1 MTKYGNT
8 HRTLSLRILC
18 VLLLGTCLLGGHG
31 TVSAIVDTMTPT
43 NTNKNISVN
52 TNSGSVELTLSGLAT
67 EPWQTALGDGAEAT
81 GGHATAIG
89 ADAKATAQGNTALGD
104 NAKAE
109 GTSADGMSATAIGAG
124 AYATRGGSSLG
135 NYAYARGDNS
145 VAFGSGA
152 KTGTESSPASGTE
165 AIAIGYT
172 AKAQKKWAIAIGSGA
187 NADGESATVL
197 GYKAKASGKNALAL
211 GYNATASLENSVAIG
226 YNSSVGA
233 ANTVSFGSSGA
244 TRRLMYVS
252 AGESDTD
259 AANFGQLIRSAGLS
273 GSKLQFYT
281 QAANKAFEVDLSSLS
296 GAGGAVIGGGSVAY
310 TATGNGTLKLK
321 NGVGST
327 IASIAGFTDKY
338 TTGVELVGNTVTF
351 TRNDGGTYSFELP
364 ASAGSGGMA
373 SLKFAGDDGPV
384 ITKTDG
390 QKMDILG
397 GAAPAALSENNIGVA
412 SEDGALKVKLAKD
425 IQGISSLT
433 TESGVKIDA
442 AGLHAGNKKVT
453 GVADGTADSDAVN
466 FKQLKNLDKKMT
478 GNTNAIAAN
487 KADIAA
493 NKAAINS
500 IKTQDGVVAPAGT
513 AKATEF
519 VKGTT
524 VYDYLHGNTISLGK
538 DSAATGMNSIAIGFG
553 NQVTGKGSGAF
564 GDPTTITGNGS
575 YSVGNGNTIS
585 GDNTFV
591 LGSNVNT
598 SAKNAVVLGNN
609 SEGADNAV
617 SVGAKGSERQ
627 IKNVADGTADSD
639 AVTVRQL
646 NKAAGFDVNT
656 IDADL
661 KAANNHISSL
671 DNRLS
676 KVGAGAAALAAL
688 HPMDLTDDKWSVAAG
703 LGHYKNANAAA
714 VGLFYRPSEAVLLSV
729 GGAFGGGENMLNA
742 GVSVAVGSGTV
753 KGTSGTMAKR
763 VADLEADN
771 ENLRRELEEIK
782 AMLKK

>member
-1 MTKYGNT
+1 MTKYGKKY
-8 HRTLSLRILC
+8 RTLSLRILC
-18 VLLLGTCLLGGHG
+18 ALLLGTCLLGGHG

-52 TNSGSVELTLSGLAT
+52 ANSGSVELTLSGLAT
-67 EPWQTALGDGAEAT
+67 EPGQTALGKGSSAE
-81 GGHATAIG
+81 GGLATAIG
-89 ADAKATAQGNTALGD
+89 AAAEAKGQTSTALG
-104 NAKAE
+104 NEARANS
-109 GTSADGMSATAIGAG
+109 TNATAIGAN
-124 AYATRGGSSLG
+124 ASASFEGSSLG
-135 NYAYARGDNS
+135 HLAYARGNYS
-145 VAFGSGA
+145 VAFGSEA
-152 KTGTESSPASGTE
+152 KTGTESSPALGTE

-172 AKAQKKWAIAIGSGA
+172 AKAQNKWAIAIGSGA
-187 NADGESATVL
+187 LADGESATAL
-197 GYKAKASGKNALAL
+197 GYKAKANGKNALAL
-211 GYNATASLENSVAIG
+211 GYNAIADLENSVAIG

-252 AGESDTD
+252 PGESDTD

-296 GAGGAVIGGGSVAY
+296 GAGGAGGTVIGGGNVAY
-310 TATGNGTLKLK
+310 DVTGNGTLTLK
-321 NGVGST
+321 DSAGSSL
-327 IASIAGFTDKY
+327 ASIAGFTDKY
-338 TTGVELVGNTVTF
+338 TTDVELLGNTVTF

-412 SEDGALKVKLAKD
+412 SEAGALKVKLAKD

-487 KADIAA
+487 KA
-493 NKAAINS
+493 AINS

-538 DSAATGMNSIAIGFG
+538 ASAATGMNSIAIGFG